1 MAITKPIAII
11 NVTFHAS
18 VLIRAGHQESQVN
31 ETDMD
36 AEKLPQADFDKL
48 LAQVAEHREHVRRLQ
63 EEVERLTKMI
73 DECRLRPEQTP
84 ALIY

>member
-1 MAITKPIAII
+1 
-11 NVTFHAS
+11 
-18 VLIRAGHQESQVN
+18 
-31 ETDMD
+31 MD
-36 AEKLPQADFDKL
+36 AVKLPQADFDKL

-63 EEVERLTKMI
+63 EEVERLAKMI